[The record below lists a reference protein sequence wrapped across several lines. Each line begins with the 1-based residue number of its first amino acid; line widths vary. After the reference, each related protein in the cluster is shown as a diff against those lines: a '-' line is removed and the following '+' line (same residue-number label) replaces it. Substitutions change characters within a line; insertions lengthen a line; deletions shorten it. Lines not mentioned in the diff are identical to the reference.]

1 MLARRRPLAALRE
14 PLYDMA
20 SVPRFCA
27 ATADCSDGSVVQRC
41 GRPELIA
48 SIAELLLLCNEAL
61 ERHKSRNDPARR
73 RVGLKP
79 LSIEYIAD
87 RLATDDPI
95 WGYLVRERRRGWLQG
110 FITLTTFTTFVRNFK
125 WDSLHEQAE
134 ILDNKGRPFEG
145 QDGSML
151 DLDGTLS
158 AALQREV
165 RSGDVHDCG
174 VVWPHVAELSLL
186 GGLGAGGWL
195 VDLVLDELECRPA
208 AEMQYKWLVLEATD
222 NSVSFYQSKG
232 FIRVGAVA
240 SHVESN
246 GESKALRDEGSAAER
261 DGFERSATGW
271 HYTAGGGGGSAA
283 EGAET
288 PITIAAASRGRFSAA
303 DVIFLNKAVY
313 PELCAETALP
323 PGAQLR
329 VPIDETDDGMG
340 ADDTCS
346 VVEQLALRRAALY
359 YCREND
365 RPRDIADECGV
376 MVSDLVRL
384 NKRWYEGLTA
394 SASLMEGTIL
404 RLPHKRRRPPLG
416 GKPLHV
422 QLDCEDERLTYRHWT
437 FANEAIEFKEGSKMM
452 VRRLIS
458 RPRPAPFAAKGE
470 VEGESKSEA
479 ESAAASATEA
489 SVGGAAPH
497 PLPLRESPLL
507 QLSRLMIDAPM
518 IPTPSLKLAPL
529 NESDLEYGSGSRRR
543 ARRHP
548 VYIRLRMDP
557 RTWPARAAVLAGR
570 EVKQLRVR
578 VHPPTA
584 KELPRHVV
592 GDKDKDAVDDTDEG
606 DRREMAAA
614 AAGAASVERRARRAR
629 ARDALVVRDAPTA
642 PFGTFR
648 VIVGGD
654 AGDDIVVGGVA
665 KSAACAPRCAESR
678 AEIPAAPVGDKRKR
692 DGAAR
697 NGATLFANVP
707 ALCRGINTR
716 LRVRLKGAHLCWG
729 GISADLARATTRVR
743 AMATALPRAPR
754 VRVVFPKGAKGRGF
768 WPPLVAN
775 LPPPPPKRSLVNR
788 IVRVRPLV
796 RIDGA
801 ARPEDDRRWKYYFTM
816 TYIPDLEWCFLAPL
830 EECGTFG
837 ADFGLAVKGRTR
849 WKTVPEGK
857 GRELHLSARRC
868 TLVTANSVVKSKDAD
883 AEEWDIREPS
893 F

>member
-1 MLARRRPLAALRE
+1 MKSEFSNYSVIILLRISAFMGLKKDTTSCTRRLRTGRRSLKRRFALGLAAAL
-14 PLYDMA
+14 
-20 SVPRFCA
+20 
-27 ATADCSDGSVVQRC
+27 G
-41 GRPELIA
+41 
-48 SIAELLLLCNEAL
+48 LLLV
-61 ERHKSRNDPARR
+61 AR
-73 RVGLKP
+73 GL
-79 LSIEYIAD
+79 
-87 RLATDDPI
+87 
-95 WGYLVRERRRGWLQG
+95 
-110 FITLTTFTTFVRNFK
+110 
-125 WDSLHEQAE
+125 
-134 ILDNKGRPFEG
+134 RPQTQRFA
-145 QDGSML
+145 
-151 DLDGTLS
+151 TLS
-158 AALQREV
+158 NADTAQLQHR
-165 RSGDVHDCG
+165 
-174 VVWPHVAELSLL
+174 
-186 GGLGAGGWL
+186 
-195 VDLVLDELECRPA
+195 
-208 AEMQYKWLVLEATD
+208 T
-222 NSVSFYQSKG
+222 SFH
-232 FIRVGAVA
+232 A
-240 SHVESN
+240 
-246 GESKALRDEGSAAER
+246 
-261 DGFERSATGW
+261 ERSA
-271 HYTAGGGGGSAA
+271 
-283 EGAET
+283 
-288 PITIAAASRGRFSAA
+288 
-303 DVIFLNKAVY
+303 
-313 PELCAETALP
+313 
-323 PGAQLR
+323 AQ
-329 VPIDETDDGMG
+329 V
-340 ADDTCS
+340 
-346 VVEQLALRRAALY
+346 RRA
-359 YCREND
+359 
-365 RPRDIADECGV
+365 P
-376 MVSDLVRL
+376 
-384 NKRWYEGLTA
+384 
-394 SASLMEGTIL
+394 
-404 RLPHKRRRPPLG
+404 
-416 GKPLHV
+416 
-422 QLDCEDERLTYRHWT
+422 
-437 FANEAIEFKEGSKMM
+437 
-452 VRRLIS
+452 S
-458 RPRPAPFAAKGE
+458 RPAFVVVVG
-470 VEGESKSEA
+470 
-479 ESAAASATEA
+479 AAASATEA